1 MSTQIGSVR
10 VETTSEGEAS
20 ITLEGTYTLFE
31 VEQAL
36 RELRAPLQQL
46 KLDWTR
52 GQVDHSAFE
61 LERLANLLS
70 VITQTLIVRTADALH
85 YGFARTLMGYCSSK
99 GVTVHVHHQDL

>member
-1 MSTQIGSVR
+1 MSMQIGSVR
-10 VETTSEGEAS
+10 VETTSEDEAS
-20 ITLEGTYTLFE
+20 MILEGTYTLFE

-36 RELRAPLQQL
+36 RALRAPLKQL
-46 KLDWTR
+46 ELHWTR

-70 VITQTLIVRTADALH
+70 AVTQTLIVRTADPLR